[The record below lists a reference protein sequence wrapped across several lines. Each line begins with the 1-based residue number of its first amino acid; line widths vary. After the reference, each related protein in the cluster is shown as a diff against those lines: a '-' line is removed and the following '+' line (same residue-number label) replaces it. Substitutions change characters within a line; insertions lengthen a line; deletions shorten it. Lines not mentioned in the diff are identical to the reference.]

1 MEKEEKKKAT
11 ATARAKYAATFID
24 NLHMRY
30 GKLLSIQYAQA
41 IIDDSSAKTTTTRAA
56 VVSRRKRLAG

>member
-11 ATARAKYAATFID
+11 AKYAATFID

-41 IIDDSSAKTTTTRAA
+41 IIDDSSANTTTTEAAA
-56 VVSRRKRLAG
+56 VPTRKRLAG

>member
-1 MEKEEKKKAT
+1 MEKEEKKKAK
-11 ATARAKYAATFID
+11 ARAKYAATFID

-41 IIDDSSAKTTTTRAA
+41 IIDDSSANATTTKAAA
-56 VVSRRKRLAG
+56 VPTRKRLAG

>member
-11 ATARAKYAATFID
+11 TTAIAKYAATLID

-41 IIDDSSAKTTTTRAA
+41 IIDDSSANTTTTKAAA
-56 VVSRRKRLAG
+56 VPTRKRLAG

>member
-11 ATARAKYAATFID
+11 TTAIAKYDATFID
-24 NLHMRY
+24 SLHMRY

-41 IIDDSSAKTTTTRAA
+41 IIDDSSANATTTKAAA
-56 VVSRRKRLAG
+56 VPTRKRLAG